1 MGIHNL
7 GGFSR
12 CHKCIETIITKIQT
26 ITKPQ
31 ESRSDVQMNSESD
44 KAWLKRN
51 NYNPR
56 KNITNLDG

>member
-12 CHKCIETIITKIQT
+12 CQNCIETIITKIQT

-31 ESRSDVQMNSESD
+31 ESRSDVQMNLESD
-44 KAWLKRN
+44 KARLKIN